1 VARRLLMPAMS
12 KRQSRKSRPAS
23 AAANRHGLSE
33 LSQRTA
39 EPPISWLMEQAL
51 THPRII
57 SLAAGFTDNPS
68 LPVAE
73 TRAVLAE
80 LLANEQRA
88 RTSLQYGKGSGDPKL
103 IQLTAERLRAQ
114 DAEAAAL
121 PKHSPPVANYDSGRF
136 LITHGSQQLLYLLM
150 EALCDPGDIVLVED
164 PTYFVFLGMAQS
176 RGLRCRGVRMT
187 AEGIDVE
194 QLACV
199 LERLRREGELP
210 RVKLLYLVSYA
221 QNPSGIT
228 TSLAN
233 KSAALRLLKRHEP
246 AAGHPLYLLEDAA
259 YRDLQ
264 FAGGGVASALTLPG
278 ASKRVIYTSTYS
290 KPYATGIRVGYGVLP
305 PQLAPVV
312 HRLKGNHDF
321 GTSNL
326 LQCVLAHALE
336 SGRFA
341 SHLTALRRC
350 YAEKAAVMGAALK
363 QHAAG
368 LLEWSEPQG
377 GLYYWARLR
386 GPGRTGPK
394 SRIFRTAL
402 KRDVLYVP
410 GLLCYADDPTRPK
423 PDTEFRLSFGSAS
436 EHNIREG
443 IARLARAIRSS

>member
-1 VARRLLMPAMS
+1 
-12 KRQSRKSRPAS
+12 
-23 AAANRHGLSE
+23 
-33 LSQRTA
+33 
-39 EPPISWLMEQAL
+39 MEQAL
-51 THPRII
+51 THPRLI

-68 LPVAE
+68 LPVTE

-80 LLANEQRA
+80 LLTDEQQA
-88 RTSLQYGKGSGDPKL
+88 RSSLQYGKSSGDPNL
-103 IQLTAERLRAQ
+103 IRLTAERLQAQ
-114 DAEAAAL
+114 DADAVTA
-121 PKHSPPVANYDSGRF
+121 KNSPPVTNYDPSRF

-164 PTYFVFLGMAQS
+164 PTYFVFLGMVQS

-187 AEGIDVE
+187 PEGIDVE
-194 QLACV
+194 HLACV
-199 LERLRREGELP
+199 LDRLRREGELP

-228 TSLAN
+228 TSLVN
-233 KSAALRLLKRHEP
+233 KSAALRLVKRHEP
-246 AAGHPLYLLEDAA
+246 AAGHPIYLLEDAA
-259 YRDLQ
+259 YRDLR
-264 FAGGGVASALTLPG
+264 FAGAEVASALTLPG

-305 PQLAPVV
+305 SQLAPVV

-326 LQCVLAHALE
+326 LQCLLAHALE
-336 SGRFA
+336 SGRFE
-341 SHLTALRRC
+341 SHLMALRRR
-350 YAEKAAVMGAALK
+350 YAEKAAVMGEALK

-368 LLEWSEPQG
+368 LLEWREPRG

-394 SRIFRTAL
+394 SRIFQTAL
-402 KRDVLYVP
+402 KGDVLYVP

-423 PDTEFRLSFGSAS
+423 PDKEFRLSFGSAT
-436 EHNIREG
+436 EEGIREG

>member
-1 VARRLLMPAMS
+1 MAGRFLMPAMP
-12 KRQSRKSRPAS
+12 KRPSSQSRPPLPAP
-23 AAANRHGLSE
+23 NRHGLSS
-33 LSQRTA
+33 LGQRTA

-51 THPRII
+51 THPRLI

-80 LLANEQRA
+80 LLADAPRA
-88 RTSLQYGKGSGDPKL
+88 QASLQYGKSSGDPKL
-103 IQLTAERLRAQ
+103 IRLTAERLQAQ
-114 DAEAAAL
+114 DAAAGTART
-121 PKHSPPVANYDSGRF
+121 SASVANYDPGRF
-136 LITHGSQQLLYLLM
+136 LITHGSQQLLYMLL

-187 AEGIDVE
+187 PEGIDVE
-194 QLACV
+194 HLALV
-199 LERLRREGELP
+199 LERLRHEGELG

-228 TSLAN
+228 TSWAN

-259 YRDLQ
+259 YRDLR
-264 FAGGGVASALTLPG
+264 FAGAEVASALTLPG
-278 ASKRVIYTSTYS
+278 ASRRVIYTSTYS
-290 KPYATGIRVGYGVLP
+290 KPYATGLRVGYGVLP

-341 SHLTALRRC
+341 SHLTALRQR

-368 LLEWSEPQG
+368 LLEWSEPPG

-394 SRIFRTAL
+394 SRIFQMAL

-410 GLLCYADDPTRPK
+410 GWLCYADDPTRPK

-436 EHNIREG
+436 EEGIREG
-443 IARLARAIRSS
+443 IARLAQAIRSS

>member
-1 VARRLLMPAMS
+1 MPAMS
-12 KRQSRKSRPAS
+12 KSQSSQSRPAS
-23 AAANRHGLSE
+23 PAANRHGLSS
-33 LSQRTA
+33 LGQRTA

-51 THPRII
+51 THPRLI

-80 LLANEQRA
+80 LLADSRRA
-88 RTSLQYGKGSGDPKL
+88 QTCLQYGKSSGDPRL
-103 IQLTAERLRAQ
+103 IRLTAERLQAQ
-114 DAEAAAL
+114 DAAAL
-121 PKHSPPVANYDSGRF
+121 PPKHSPPVANYDPGRF

-436 EHNIREG
+436 KHNIREG

>member
-1 VARRLLMPAMS
+1 MPAMS
-12 KRQSRKSRPAS
+12 IRQSSQNRPPS
-23 AAANRHGLSE
+23 PSANRHGLSS
-33 LSQRTA
+33 LGQRTS

-51 THPRII
+51 THPRLI

-68 LPVAE
+68 LPVTE

-80 LLANEQRA
+80 LLADEPGA
-88 RTSLQYGKGSGDPKL
+88 RSSLQYGKSSGDPNL
-103 IQLTAERLRAQ
+103 IRLTAERLQAQ
-114 DAEAAAL
+114 DADAVTA
-121 PKHSPPVANYDSGRF
+121 KNSPPVTNYDPSRF

-164 PTYFVFLGMAQS
+164 PTYFVFLGMVQS
-176 RGLRCRGVRMT
+176 RGLRCRGIRMT
-187 AEGIDVE
+187 PEGIDVE
-194 QLACV
+194 HLACV
-199 LERLRREGELP
+199 LDRLRREGELP

-228 TSLAN
+228 TSLTN
-233 KSAALRLLKRHEP
+233 KSAALRLVKRHEL
-246 AAGHPLYLLEDAA
+246 AAGHLIYLLEDAA
-259 YRDLQ
+259 YRDLR
-264 FAGGGVASALTLPG
+264 FAGGEVASALTLPG

-305 PQLAPVV
+305 SQLAPVV

-326 LQCVLAHALE
+326 LQCLLAHALE
-336 SGRFA
+336 SGRFEA
-341 SHLTALRRC
+341 HLMALRRR
-350 YAEKAAVMGAALK
+350 YAEKAAVMGEALK

-368 LLEWSEPQG
+368 LLEWSEPRG

-394 SRIFRTAL
+394 SRIFQAAL
-402 KRDVLYVP
+402 KGDVLYVP

-423 PDTEFRLSFGSAS
+423 PDKEFRLSFGSAT
-436 EHNIREG
+436 EEGIREG